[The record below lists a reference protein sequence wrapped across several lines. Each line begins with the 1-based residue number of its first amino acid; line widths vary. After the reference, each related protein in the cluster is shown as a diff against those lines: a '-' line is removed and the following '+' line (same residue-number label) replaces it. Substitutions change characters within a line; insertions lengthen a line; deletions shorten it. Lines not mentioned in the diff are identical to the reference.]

1 MFFKVRR
8 NSKLFYCIAGVFVI
22 LCSLYSIGAFNIFAR
37 KNVQKRAYASGMEY
51 SGELLDGRFS
61 GKGTLCFQDGSMYV
75 GGFKM
80 GLFEGDAVYNSINGW
95 SLSGIFENGRLVSGK
110 LVTKD
115 KKEMTIKDGKVMH
128 KNENGW
134 SYSGELNMLGQTGEG
149 TFTYKDGSVYEGNFL
164 VGLSNGL
171 GKFTSADGKISCEGT
186 FKKGRLSGEAEYH
199 MGDEYYK
206 GQFEDGR
213 PNGQGEYYNGKGA
226 CYKGSFK
233 DGKFDGNGVLINE
246 DGTQITGVW
255 KDGEK
260 VE

>member
-1 MFFKVRR
+1 MRR

-22 LCSLYSIGAFNIFAR
+22 LCSLYSIGAFNAFIR
-37 KNVQKRAYASGMEY
+37 KNVQKRAYDSGMEY

-186 FKKGRLSGEAEYH
+186 FKKDVYPEKRNTTWGTSTI
-199 MGDEYYK
+199 
-206 GQFEDGR
+206 
-213 PNGQGEYYNGKGA
+213 
-226 CYKGSFK
+226 K
-233 DGKFDGNGVLINE
+233 DSLKMVAQMDKVNIIMAKVLVI
-246 DGTQITGVW
+246 
-255 KDGEK
+255 K
-260 VE
+260 VHLRMESLMEMVFL